1 MIVNKVYSRIDW
13 KNYPNT
19 STALNETNL
28 NRMDKAI
35 DDLDNRVIEQ
45 DSTKAD
51 QTTVNNMV
59 KNWTMDETTGVITV
73 EKQDGSKIMFDLNI
87 EKIPV
92 SFEMSPSGI
101 LTMTTSD
108 GTQFTAN
115 IGSMI
120 PVLTFN
126 ESEQIAVSV
135 SGSGVNKT
143 YSFTVKDGS
152 ITGSK
157 LQPNYL
163 ADVKS
168 ESEKAKMSETNA
180 EKFKNESEKIYEA
193 MKRLEHKIEVNE
205 NEPSDLNVN
214 DEWLYFYGTGSDF
227 NKAKNYVKTTEKYK
241 LLSRWTSSDTVD
253 VNGKTL
259 TGVVDELKK
268 TSQDNGYGEV
278 AGGKNLVNPN
288 KFLKW
293 VNQYTTGQYLND
305 VITISPVNNYLYQ
318 NFFKFSDIDIDVT
331 LSIKSLSYSG
341 GTNVRVCLVNSAG
354 TIVEKVTTSTLSA
367 SGLACGIK
375 IDYSTLPTSLI
386 ITKMMVEEGSVATEY
401 EPYFPSNKML
411 AEENTKQSTEMMDIK
426 MLGWSVPRECTIQ
439 NSVSGNVFT
448 QKIGRVDL
456 GSLDWTKYDV
466 TQGTLFRASLLSNMK
481 SYGNNDVANAY
492 VNGYTTSASNTR
504 AEKTLSMTANGIDL
518 INSSYT
524 DADTFKQAM
533 QGQYLYYELAT
544 YNTITIDG
552 NEIGETVSGVR
563 KETTVNLLNPTLQ
576 TTTQNGVTC
585 TNNGD
590 GTYTLSGTNSS
601 SSSNITFIL
610 DLNYSNFP
618 TSKVKLV
625 GCPTLSESDKVKLQ
639 TRYNGTW
646 GTPSL
651 WDTGKGVILK
661 NGQLLTKI
669 AILVYPSKNVD
680 GVVIKPM
687 LSTNLSATY
696 DDFVPYTG
704 DSGSLNGDVAKLKN
718 DLDKLSS
725 LPKGSIIQIEKA
737 KDDPETTTQKYGWQ
751 YLGTSNIQY
760 ENGSE
765 RLLATNVY
773 RKNN

>member
-1 MIVNKVYSRIDW
+1 MIVNKIYSRIDW

-92 SFEMSPSGI
+92 SFELSSSGI

-152 ITGSK
+152 ITESK

-163 ADVKS
+163 ADIKS
-168 ESEKAKMSETNA
+168 ESAKAKMSETNA

-214 DEWLYFYGTGSDF
+214 DEWLNFYGTGSDF
-227 NKAKNYVKTTEKYK
+227 NKAKNYVKTAKGYK

-259 TGVVDELKK
+259 TETVDELKK

-278 AGGKNLVNPN
+278 AGGKNLFNGKYIQTVLAQKTN
-288 KFLKW
+288 
-293 VNQYTTGQYLND
+293 YTNR
-305 VITISPVNNYLYQ
+305 NLY
-318 NFFKFSDIDIDVT
+318 NEFSSVSDITGSKYDTFGGYFKKGTYTFSYTNKAWFSLDRVAIAGNVCSAIA
-331 LSIKSLSYSG
+331 LSVRNSYTWTQNVDGYTYFTIEGDDSET
-341 GTNVRVCLVNSAG
+341 GTTDTPFS
-354 TIVEKVTTSTLSA
+354 
-367 SGLACGIK
+367 
-375 IDYSTLPTSLI
+375 
-386 ITKMMVEEGSVATEY
+386 ITPNIQIEEGSVATEY

-411 AEENTKQSTEMMDIK
+411 AEEKAD
-426 MLGWSVPRECTIQ
+426 
-439 NSVSGNVFT
+439 
-448 QKIGRVDL
+448 
-456 GSLDWTKYDV
+456 
-466 TQGTLFRASLLSNMK
+466 K
-481 SYGNNDVANAY
+481 S
-492 VNGYTTSASNTR
+492 
-504 AEKTLSMTANGIDL
+504 
-518 INSSYT
+518 
-524 DADTFKQAM
+524 
-533 QGQYLYYELAT
+533 
-544 YNTITIDG
+544 
-552 NEIGETVSGVR
+552 
-563 KETTVNLLNPTLQ
+563 ETTVNLLNPTLQ

-590 GTYTLSGTNSS
+590 GTYTLNGTNTNTSVTYLLLYNINIPKDVDAIIFGS
-601 SSSNITFIL
+601 VNSNVGVYINGSTPTAYGAVQNSIL
-610 DLNYSNFP
+610 D
-618 TSKVKLV
+618 V
-625 GCPTLSESDKVKLQ
+625 DK
-639 TRYNGTW
+639 
-646 GTPSL
+646 
-651 WDTGKGVILK
+651 GK
-661 NGQLLTKI
+661 LLTAGI
-669 AILVYPSKNVD
+669 AIKPNATLKEEIV
-680 GVVIKPM
+680 KPM
-687 LSTNLSATY
+687 ITTNLDATY

-704 DSGSLNGDVAKLKN
+704 DTGSLNGDVAKLKN

-725 LPKGSIIQIEKA
+725 LPIGSIIQIEKY
-737 KDDPETTTQKYGWQ
+737 KDDIETTKQKYGWQ

-760 ENGSE
+760 NNGSE
-765 RLLATNVY
+765 KLLVTNVY